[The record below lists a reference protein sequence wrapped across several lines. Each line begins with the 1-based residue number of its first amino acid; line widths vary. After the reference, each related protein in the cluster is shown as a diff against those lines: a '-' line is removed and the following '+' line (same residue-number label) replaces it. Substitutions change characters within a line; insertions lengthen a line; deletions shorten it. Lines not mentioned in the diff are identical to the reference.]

1 MKRSVEDDVFIP
13 LYPKSAVEDK
23 LSPCSKFQ
31 ERQFWSAVKLLSNIL
46 LWDGIV
52 PEDTVCDLG
61 LSKLLNRYLLLNLV
75 NTPLGPDNI
84 EKCNKVVSCLPE
96 RWFQDLKSG
105 STLPQLTNFSQHL
118 LQ

>member
-1 MKRSVEDDVFIP
+1 M
-13 LYPKSAVEDK
+13 
-23 LSPCSKFQ
+23 Q
-31 ERQFWSAVKLLSNIL
+31 LLSNIL

-52 PEDTVCDLG
+52 QEDTVYDLG
-61 LSKLLNRYLLLNLV
+61 LSKLLNRYLLLNLL
-75 NTPLGPDNI
+75 NIPPGPDNV
-84 EKCNKVVSCLPE
+84 EKCKKVVACLPE